1 MTDKQKIAYT
11 LYMQGG
17 RTLEEVAELVG
28 VTPRM
33 TKQWSTDGNW
43 AKLRASNA
51 ITPQKLLDNLY
62 MMVHQAIEQVNKRP
76 SKVATTEEAKAIA
89 NLADAIKKMQSDVGV
104 VEICGVGTRFINW
117 LKQVDLDKAKEVSG
131 YFDGFIKDSVKI

>member
-17 RTLEEVAELVG
+17 RTLEDVADLVG
-28 VTPRM
+28 VNSSLAKR
-33 TKQWSTDGNW
+33 WSTEGNW
-43 AKLRASNA
+43 AKLRASQA

-62 MMVHQAIEQVNKRP
+62 MMVHQIIEQVNNRK
-76 SKVATTEEAKAIA
+76 SKIATTEEAKTIA
-89 NLADAIKKMQSDVGV
+89 QLADAVKKMQSDVGI

-117 LKQVDLDKAKEVSG
+117 LKQVDLEKAKEVSG